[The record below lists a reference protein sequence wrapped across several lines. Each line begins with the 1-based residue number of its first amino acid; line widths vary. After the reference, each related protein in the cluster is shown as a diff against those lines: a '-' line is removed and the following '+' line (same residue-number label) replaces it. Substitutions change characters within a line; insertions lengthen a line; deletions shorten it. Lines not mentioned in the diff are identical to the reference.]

1 MPAPPTPL
9 PTKEFKASQAE
20 IMENIYSVLHESTG
34 GFDRAPPSLPDDLF
48 ANIERMDFKPDLD
61 LSTGEVIG

>member
-1 MPAPPTPL
+1 
-9 PTKEFKASQAE
+9 
-20 IMENIYSVLHESTG
+20 MEDIYSMLHESTG